1 MKMTIELDGITAGTL
16 EVARVARAISRTKAR
31 LKAHFQRLPKAKNKC
46 KNRPISLASLTITAY
61 GSRMTEIK
69 VEITRTTKPY
79 VGLIT
84 GEDAQYGFALEF
96 LPLARK
102 SSSYH
107 TAVITAP
114 GQYKLVPGAVVGVRR
129 IDTGYIR
136 VNDAGEVTEIQKGE
150 VVL

>member
-1 MKMTIELDGITAGTL
+1 MK
-16 EVARVARAISRTKAR
+16 
-31 LKAHFQRLPKAKNKC
+31 
-46 KNRPISLASLTITAY
+46 
-61 GSRMTEIK
+61 EIK

-84 GEDAQYGFALEF
+84 GADAQYGFALDF
-96 LPLARK
+96 LPLTRK

-136 VNDAGEVTEIQKGE
+136 VSDAGEVTEIQKGE

>member
-1 MKMTIELDGITAGTL
+1 M
-16 EVARVARAISRTKAR
+16 
-31 LKAHFQRLPKAKNKC
+31 N
-46 KNRPISLASLTITAY
+46 
-61 GSRMTEIK
+61 EIK

-84 GEDAQYGFALEF
+84 GADTQYGFALDF
-96 LPLARK
+96 LPLTRK

-107 TAVITAP
+107 TATITSP
-114 GQYKLVPGAVVGVRR
+114 GQYKLTPGAVACSRR

-136 VNDAGEVTEIQKGE
+136 VSEAGEITEIQKSE

>member
-1 MKMTIELDGITAGTL
+1 M
-16 EVARVARAISRTKAR
+16 
-31 LKAHFQRLPKAKNKC
+31 
-46 KNRPISLASLTITAY
+46 
-61 GSRMTEIK
+61 RMNEIK

-84 GEDAQYGFALEF
+84 GADTQYGFALAF

-114 GQYKLVPGAVVGVRR
+114 GQYKLVPGAVVGARR

-136 VNDAGEVTEIQKGE
+136 VSEAGEVTEIQKSE